1 MSTRSRRKPTD
12 LFDALAHPLRRR
24 ILREMMRTEAEATPT
39 GLAGRLSEPLVV
51 VSYHV
56 RVLAECKA
64 VKLVRTER
72 VRGSTQHVYGCSLR
86 AEWARTALEATLDP
100 PEKRRRRGDE
110 KG

>member
-1 MSTRSRRKPTD
+1 MGAEGKRKPTD

-24 ILREMMRTEAEATPT
+24 ILREMMRSEAEVTPT
-39 GLAGRLSEPLVV
+39 ALACGLDEPLSVL
-51 VSYHV
+51 SYHV

-72 VRGSTQHVYGCSLR
+72 VRGSTQHVYRCSLR
-86 AEWARTALEATLDP
+86 TEWARTALEVTLDP
-100 PEKRRRRGDE
+100 PEKSRRRGDE